1 MSMVPLHMS
10 TAVHAHL
17 HRLNPEQ
24 RAAVLH
30 GDGRVAGPLLI
41 IAGAG
46 SGKTKTLAHRLSH
59 LVLKG
64 ADPRRILLMTFSRR
78 AAAEMTRRA
87 ERIAG
92 EILGPKAAILTQGL
106 TWTGTFHSIG
116 SRLLREYAPIIG
128 LEPNFTI
135 HDRGDAADLMNLVRH
150 QLGFSNTE
158 KRFPGKRTCLDIYSR
173 AVNAQADLAQVL
185 RAQFAW
191 CADWEAELKALF
203 GHYRRRFRSLFG
215 TWCSDTARPS
225 GAPRATRTVPRRSC
239 ILPVVCGR
247 RPDHSPARC
256 R

>member
-1 MSMVPLHMS
+1 
-10 TAVHAHL
+10 
-17 HRLNPEQ
+17 
-24 RAAVLH
+24 
-30 GDGRVAGPLLI
+30 
-41 IAGAG
+41 
-46 SGKTKTLAHRLSH
+46 
-59 LVLKG
+59 
-64 ADPRRILLMTFSRR
+64 
-78 AAAEMTRRA
+78 
-87 ERIAG
+87 
-92 EILGPKAAILTQGL
+92 
-106 TWTGTFHSIG
+106 
-116 SRLLREYAPIIG
+116 
-128 LEPNFTI
+128 
-135 HDRGDAADLMNLVRH
+135 MNLVRH